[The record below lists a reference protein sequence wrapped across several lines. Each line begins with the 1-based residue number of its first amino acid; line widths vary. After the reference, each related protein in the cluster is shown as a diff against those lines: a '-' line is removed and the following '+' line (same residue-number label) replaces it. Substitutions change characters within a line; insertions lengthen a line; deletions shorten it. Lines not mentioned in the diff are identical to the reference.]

1 MLLRFTGQRATKIED
16 QDHLEARPVRLS
28 LIRIIAISALVLP
41 LGCSVSKSHA
51 QTHDSQVLFVC
62 EHGNVKSLMAASYFN
77 QLVQE
82 RRLPF
87 RAVSRGT
94 APDSTTVP
102 PAIIQGLRGDGF
114 DVSSFHPS
122 AVRAS
127 DVSASQFVITIGATL
142 PTDIQSAARS
152 KIEQWNDVPP
162 ASVDYAA
169 SRDSLKAHI
178 KRLVEQ
184 LANR

>member
-1 MLLRFTGQRATKIED
+1 MYLSPIKI
-16 QDHLEARPVRLS
+16 VT
-28 LIRIIAISALVLP
+28 ISALVLT
-41 LGCSVSKSHA
+41 LGCSLPKSHA

-77 QLVQE
+77 QMAQE
-82 RRLPF
+82 LRLRF

-122 AVRAS
+122 AVTSS
-127 DVSASQFVITIGATL
+127 DVSASQRVITIGTVL
-142 PTDIQSAARS
+142 PVDAQLAAAQP

-162 ASVDYAA
+162 TSVGYGAT
-169 SRDSLKAHI
+169 RDSLKRHI
-178 KRLVEQ
+178 KELVEQ
-184 LANR
+184 LAKR

>member
-1 MLLRFTGQRATKIED
+1 M
-16 QDHLEARPVRLS
+16 HLSP
-28 LIRIIAISALVLP
+28 IRIVMISAFVLT
-41 LGCSVSKSHA
+41 LGCSDSKSHA
-51 QTHDSQVLFVC
+51 QTHNFQVLFVC

-77 QLVQE
+77 QMAQE

-102 PAIIQGLRGDGF
+102 PAIIQGLRDDGF

-122 AVRAS
+122 AVKAS
-127 DVSASQFVITIGATL
+127 DVSASQRVITIGTAL
-142 PTDIQSAARS
+142 PMDAQVASAQP

-162 ASVDYAA
+162 ASVDYGAT
-169 SRDSLKAHI
+169 RDSLKRHI
-178 KRLVEQ
+178 KKLVEQ
-184 LANR
+184 LAKR

>member
-1 MLLRFTGQRATKIED
+1 V
-16 QDHLEARPVRLS
+16 HLS
-28 LIRIIAISALVLP
+28 LIRIVAISAFALT
-41 LGCSVSKSHA
+41 LGCSVSEIHA
-51 QTHDSQVLFVC
+51 QTHDFQVLFVC
-62 EHGNVKSLMAASYFN
+62 EHGNVKSLMAVSYFN
-77 QLVQE
+77 QLAQE
-82 RRLPF
+82 RRLPV

-102 PAIIQGLRGDGF
+102 PPIIQGLRGDDF

-122 AVRAS
+122 AVRPS
-127 DVSASQFVITIGATL
+127 DISASQRVIMIGTDL
-142 PTDIQSAARS
+142 PTDAQAAAQP

-169 SRDSLKAHI
+169 ARDSLKGHI
-178 KRLVEQ
+178 KKLVEQ

>member
-1 MLLRFTGQRATKIED
+1 M
-16 QDHLEARPVRLS
+16 HLS
-28 LIRIIAISALVLP
+28 LIRIVAISTFALT
-41 LGCSVSKSHA
+41 LGCSVSKSYA

-62 EHGNVKSLMAASYFN
+62 EHGNVKSLMAVSYFN
-77 QLVQE
+77 QLAQQ
-82 RRLPF
+82 RRLPL

-122 AVRAS
+122 AVRVS
-127 DVSASQFVITIGATL
+127 DISASQRVITIGAKL
-142 PTDIQSAARS
+142 PTDAQSAARL
-152 KIEQWNDVPP
+152 KTEQWNDVPP
-162 ASVDYAA
+162 ASVDYGAA
-169 SRDSLKAHI
+169 RDSLKAHI
-178 KRLVEQ
+178 KKLVEQ